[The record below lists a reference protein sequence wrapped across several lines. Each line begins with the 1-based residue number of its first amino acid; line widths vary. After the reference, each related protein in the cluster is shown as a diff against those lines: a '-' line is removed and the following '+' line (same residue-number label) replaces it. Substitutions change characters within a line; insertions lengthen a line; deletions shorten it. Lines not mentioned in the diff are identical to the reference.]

1 MRMKKQSLR
10 SQEISGLYAITPD
23 LENTND
29 LLNKVQQAL
38 EGRVQLIQYRN
49 KLANEILR
57 RKQAKL
63 LLQLCREY
71 RIPLII
77 NDHLD
82 LAIEIDA
89 DGLHVGQDDI
99 SVTQARNQFGQDKII
114 GASCYNN
121 LNLAVQAEKE
131 GADYVAFGA
140 FFSSLTKPNT
150 ISVTMDL
157 VDQAKKKISLPIV
170 AIGGI
175 KLANARTVIQGGCA
189 AVAVCN
195 DLFHTENIKTTA
207 TQYSQL
213 FAENNQRI

>member
-1 MRMKKQSLR
+1 MR

-71 RIPLII
+71 GIPLII

-99 SVTQARNQFGQDKII
+99 SVTKARNQFGQDKII

-121 LNLAVQAEKE
+121 LDLAVQAEKE

-157 VDQAKKKISLPIV
+157 VDQAKKRISLPIV

-195 DLFHTENIKTTA
+195 DLFHTENIKATA
-207 TQYSQL
+207 IQYSQL

>member
-1 MRMKKQSLR
+1 MRSPG
-10 SQEISGLYAITPD
+10 ISGLYAITPD

-29 LLNKVQQAL
+29 LLNKTQQVL
-38 EGRVQLIQYRN
+38 EGGANLIQYRN
-49 KLANEILR
+49 KLASDILR
-57 RKQAKL
+57 REQAKL

-71 RIPLII
+71 EVPLII

-82 LAIEIDA
+82 LVIEIDA
-89 DGLHVGQDDI
+89 DGLHVGQDDT
-99 SVTQARNQFGQDKII
+99 SMTQARNELGQNRII

-121 LNLAVQAEKE
+121 LDLAIQAEKD

-150 ISVTMDL
+150 VSATMNL

-175 KLANARTVIQGGCA
+175 KLTNARTVIQGGCA

-195 DLFHTENIKTTA
+195 DLFHAENTKATA
-207 TQYSQL
+207 TQYSLL
-213 FAENNQRI
+213 FAENN

>member
-1 MRMKKQSLR
+1 MR

-71 RIPLII
+71 GISLII

-99 SVTQARNQFGQDKII
+99 SVTKARNQFGQDKII

-121 LNLAVQAEKE
+121 LDLAVQAEKE

>member
-1 MRMKKQSLR
+1 MRN
-10 SQEISGLYAITPD
+10 QEISGLYAITPD

-71 RIPLII
+71 GIPLII

-99 SVTQARNQFGQDKII
+99 SVTKARNQFGQDKII

-213 FAENNQRI
+213 FAENN

>member
-1 MRMKKQSLR
+1 MR

-49 KLANEILR
+49 KLANKILR

-71 RIPLII
+71 GIPLII

-99 SVTQARNQFGQDKII
+99 SVTKARNQFGQDKII

-195 DLFHTENIKTTA
+195 DLFNTENIKTTA

-213 FAENNQRI
+213 FAENN

>member
-1 MRMKKQSLR
+1 MR

-71 RIPLII
+71 GIPLII

-89 DGLHVGQDDI
+89 DGLHVGQDDM
-99 SVTQARNQFGQDKII
+99 SVTKARNQFGQDKII

-131 GADYVAFGA
+131 GADYVAFGT

-213 FAENNQRI
+213 FAENN

>member
-1 MRMKKQSLR
+1 MR

-71 RIPLII
+71 GIPLII

-99 SVTQARNQFGQDKII
+99 SVTKARNQFGQDKII

-195 DLFHTENIKTTA
+195 DLFHTENIKATA

>member
-1 MRMKKQSLR
+1 MR

-49 KLANEILR
+49 KLASEILR

-71 RIPLII
+71 GIPLII

-99 SVTQARNQFGQDKII
+99 SVTKARNQFGQDKII

-213 FAENNQRI
+213 FAENN

>member
-1 MRMKKQSLR
+1 MKRQSLR

-71 RIPLII
+71 GIPLII

-89 DGLHVGQDDI
+89 DGLHVGQDDM
-99 SVTQARNQFGQDKII
+99 SVTKARNQFGQDKII

-131 GADYVAFGA
+131 GADYVAFGT

-213 FAENNQRI
+213 FAENN